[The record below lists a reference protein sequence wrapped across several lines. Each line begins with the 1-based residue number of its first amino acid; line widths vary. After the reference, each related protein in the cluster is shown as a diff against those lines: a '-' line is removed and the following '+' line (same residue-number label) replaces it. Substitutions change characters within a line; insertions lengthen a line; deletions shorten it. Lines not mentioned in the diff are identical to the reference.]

1 MRIPRIF
8 TLSNMAS
15 GQSVE
20 LEAQASHYLSKVLR
34 MQTDAALILFNNQ
47 GGEFDANI
55 VSIAKKSVSVVIGEH
70 RSDNRQS
77 PLSVHLGIAMSKGD
91 RMDWVMQKATEL
103 GASEITPLYTDR
115 TELKLKADRA
125 DKKHSHWHN
134 IIISACE
141 QCQRNLLPQLH
152 QPSNLQDWLNSAQ
165 ADKKLVLHHRN
176 SQQLNPADSP
186 SSAAILIGPE
196 GGLSDS
202 EIQLAEAQGFNAL
215 SLGPRVLRTETAPLV
230 ALTLLQSLW
239 GDI

>member
-1 MRIPRIF
+1 MRVPRIF
-8 TLSNMAS
+8 TQNTLVT
-15 GQSVE
+15 GQTVE
-20 LEAQASHYLSKVLR
+20 LEAQASHHLSKVLR
-34 MQTDAALILFNNQ
+34 MQNDAALILFNNQ

-55 VSIAKKSVSVVIGEH
+55 VSLSKKSVSVIIGEH

-77 PLSVHLGIAMSKGD
+77 PLPVHLGIAMSKGD

-103 GASEITPLYTDR
+103 GATEITPLYTER

-125 DKKHSHWHN
+125 EKKHSHWQN

-152 QPSNLQDWLNSAQ
+152 APTPLLDWLNNSQ
-165 ADKKLVLHHRN
+165 AEKKLVLHHRN
-176 SQQLNPADSP
+176 TKKLNPADSP
-186 SSAAILIGPE
+186 NSAAILIGPE
-196 GGLSDS
+196 GGLSDH
-202 EIQLAEAQGFNAL
+202 EIEQALAQGFNAL
-215 SLGPRVLRTETAPLV
+215 SLGPRVLRTETAPLA